1 MKSKL
6 GFRATGEHGRSCI
19 WLTVLTFQCCFQLSA
34 AAATFFYW
42 TADVGLSYF
51 DRESNET
58 VISMCEC
65 GKFGINSPLRSAS
78 GLAVLPNSD
87 PLACSKNTTF
97 TASHQ
102 PWIALIKTGKCS
114 YTKKINSAQREGASA
129 VVIYNEDGTG
139 NDVILMMYSGAD
151 DLVAINIGNIL
162 GTQIAYLINN
172 GLDVNMTINVATP
185 TGVWKGTWAYV
196 LSFTFIGITAVTM
209 FYFAFLF
216 MKRMYINRQLRR
228 QQMEIKRETEK
239 AIGKLEVRTLRTN
252 DPEVDSDDTGCVV
265 CTDSYQRG
273 EQVTVLP
280 CRHLYH
286 KKCIEPWLLEHPTC
300 PMCKYNIL
308 KSSIEEDSYDQ
319 PSPSSSSSSSS
330 SSNDTFCLAT
340 ITSADQRSTLQ
351 SNIQTEET
359 AAGHTSD
366 TVNCNLDIHTQHIY
380 DNPGFEEE
388 PEIIEHQN
396 INQQL

>member
-6 GFRATGEHGRSCI
+6 GFRATSEHGRSCI
-19 WLTVLTFQCCFQLSA
+19 WLTVLAFQCCFQLSA

-65 GKFGINSPLRSAS
+65 GKFGINSPL
-78 GLAVLPNSD
+78 
-87 PLACSKNTTF
+87 
-97 TASHQ
+97 
-102 PWIALIKTGKCS
+102 
-114 YTKKINSAQREGASA
+114 
-129 VVIYNEDGTG
+129 
-139 NDVILMMYSGAD
+139 
-151 DLVAINIGNIL
+151 
-162 GTQIAYLINN
+162 
-172 GLDVNMTINVATP
+172 
-185 TGVWKGTWAYV
+185 
-196 LSFTFIGITAVTM
+196 
-209 FYFAFLF
+209 
-216 MKRMYINRQLRR
+216 
-228 QQMEIKRETEK
+228 
-239 AIGKLEVRTLRTN
+239 
-252 DPEVDSDDTGCVV
+252 
-265 CTDSYQRG
+265 
-273 EQVTVLP
+273 
-280 CRHLYH
+280 RHLYH

-359 AAGHTSD
+359 AGGHTSD